1 MGAGTLGHK
10 GNRFMKTRAWLAGLA
25 ATTLI
30 ASVGVVASTNVV
42 ASADPVAPIAVGT
55 VEIATGSTA
64 SMVFKNTAGVVKATQ
79 AISTANDKCS
89 LTPVT
94 GPVGAWS
101 ATNGVPSYYQAGIGV
116 SGIKATGTACGRIDP
131 SPDETLTLK
140 LNGSALPA
148 QLSSPLARWASLDVE
163 FKGGATVVATLKR
176 GGAAVDTYTI
186 VTGTAAPATPPAN
199 TQYCLNGSD
208 SGPDSF
214 SGDNCQ
220 WKIGSPTS
228 FTAPFDEI
236 TLDVTVGSGASL
248 KGGGDWA
255 VPANHRSVFG
265 LYAQPDGIL
274 DCNAGAQNVS
284 PDSAEWSI
292 SVDRLTNGDS
302 NEVCTPVPFSLRKDG
317 SSATFRKPLDSQYS
331 AQFVIDVVK
340 KQVAATNPIAVIQVN
355 WEDGAGAKDVV
366 WCKDSY
372 FVGTDTA
379 GKPVVDYGVLKV
391 VEADAS
397 NGSATSLPG
406 FQFACLY
413 KQSADLQADGSLIT
427 TDGLYVTGDIKF
439 TTR

>member
-1 MGAGTLGHK
+1 
-10 GNRFMKTRAWLAGLA
+10 MKTRAWLAGLVG
-25 ATTLI
+25 TTLV
-30 ASVGVVASTNVV
+30 ATVGVIASTNVV
-42 ASADPVAPIAVGT
+42 ASADPAAPIAVGT
-55 VEIATGSTA
+55 VEIATGTTA
-64 SMVFKNTAGVVKATQ
+64 SMVFKNTTGVVKATQ
-79 AISTANDKCS
+79 SIDTARDKCS
-89 LTPVT
+89 LTPVSGT
-94 GPVGAWS
+94 VGSWS

-131 SPDETLTLK
+131 VPDETLSLK
-140 LNGSALPA
+140 LNGSGLPTQLDAPIAL
-148 QLSSPLARWASLDVE
+148 WASLDVE

-176 GGAAVDTYTI
+176 GGVAVDTYTI
-186 VTGTAAPATPPAN
+186 ITGSPAPATPPAK

-220 WKIGSPTS
+220 WRIGSPTS

-236 TLDVTVGSGASL
+236 TLDVTAGAGASL

-265 LYAQPDGIL
+265 LYALPDGIL
-274 DCNAGAQNVS
+274 DCNAGAQNLS
-284 PDSAEWSI
+284 PDNSEWSI
-292 SVDRLTNGDS
+292 SVDRLNNGDT
-302 NEVCTPVPFSLRKDG
+302 NELCSPVPFTLRKDG

-355 WEDGAGAKDVV
+355 WEDGAGPKDVI

-372 FVGTDTA
+372 FVGTDLT
-379 GKPVVDYGVLKV
+379 GKPVVDYNVLKV
-391 VEADAS
+391 TEADAS
-397 NGSATSLPG
+397 NGTTSSLPG
-406 FQFACLY
+406 YQFACLY
-413 KQSADLQADGSLIT
+413 KQSADLQPDGSLIT